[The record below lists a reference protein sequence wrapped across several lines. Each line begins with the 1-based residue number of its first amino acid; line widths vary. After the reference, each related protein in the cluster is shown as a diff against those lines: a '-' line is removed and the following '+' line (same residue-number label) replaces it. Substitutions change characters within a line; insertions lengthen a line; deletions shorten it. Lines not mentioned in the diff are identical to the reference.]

1 MFGSIREFLNKSPWL
16 GWVLAGILLA
26 VSIFMLVK
34 GQGGTDPYN
43 PDRMRESVTI
53 RFTDTNDEITMTRG
67 QMDKELR
74 RKGVKLDVS
83 EGITNPKT
91 GKPTGFLF
99 NKTEWDE
106 MIARINQEKED
117 AKRNKGAIVPAGK
130 APPVQ
135 DK

>member
-43 PDRMRESVTI
+43 P
-53 RFTDTNDEITMTRG
+53 ITMTRG